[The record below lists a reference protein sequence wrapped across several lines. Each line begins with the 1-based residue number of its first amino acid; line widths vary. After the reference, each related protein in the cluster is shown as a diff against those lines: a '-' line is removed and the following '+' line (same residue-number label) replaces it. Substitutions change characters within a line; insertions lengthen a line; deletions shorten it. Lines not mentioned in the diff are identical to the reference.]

1 MNYNNFILLGISL
14 IIIGLFFL
22 LRFFEIIN
30 TPFTETASYVFIF
43 YGLTTVFFSFGTGY
57 RERLFFASF
66 IFLSGIMMFVINY
79 YEILHPSSAI
89 FASLLFITGGGFLIL
104 FIDNTNEK
112 IFLYSGI
119 FLFVISYI
127 SITFLKSFQII
138 QTANNISMLVLDYWP
153 VFVLLFG
160 INILLMRKR

>member
-1 MNYNNFILLGISL
+1 MRYNNFILLGFSL
-14 IIIGLFFL
+14 IIIGIFFL

-30 TPFTETASYVFIF
+30 TPFTLIASYVFIF
-43 YGLTTVFFSFGTGY
+43 YGIADVYFSFGTGY
-57 RERLFFASF
+57 RGRLFFASI
-66 IFLSGIMMFVINY
+66 IFLSGIMMFVINN
-79 YEILHPSSAI
+79 YEILYPSSAI
-89 FASLLFITGGGFLIL
+89 FPSILFITGAGFLIL
-104 FIDNTNEK
+104 FIDNMNEK

-119 FLFVISYI
+119 FLTLISLL
-127 SITFLKSFQII
+127 SITFLKDSAII